1 MLLSVAGLSG
11 ECFELRARRD
21 GRVEDLWKEVERHW
35 EKPLQGLLACGT
47 LLPLDSRSSGFVRW
61 DRGEGGGTS

>member
-21 GRVEDLWKEVERHW
+21 GRVEDLWKEVERCLGRT
-35 EKPLQGLLACGT
+35 EAP
-47 LLPLDSRSSGFVRW
+47 W
-61 DRGEGGGTS
+61 DMGR